1 MCLILTVKNIYENKP
16 YGTSFE
22 NLQEW
27 LNALWYSKIMKIIK
41 KQGDAVLQMINL
53 TIPDETVNLNKNSK
67 QPYLI

>member
-53 TIPDETVNLNKNSK
+53 TIPDETVNLNKNSN